1 MSLCDYL
8 SAAIPFATAL
18 PTSCATVHGA
28 KDRAR
33 RKTMTPQ
40 ERKLIDELFDRL
52 ASLENGPR
60 DPDAVK
66 AINEGLERAPNAL
79 YPMVQTVLIQ
89 DEALKRANA
98 RIQELEGGLGIQP
111 GQPAQQPS
119 FLDQMRDTLFS
130 KSGQSQGSVPS
141 VRPGAQSPWGNAAQQ
156 GAAFNQPQ
164 GGAPWNAQA
173 QPQQSPGFGGGG
185 GSFLG
190 TAAATAAGVV
200 GGALLMNSIRG
211 MFGGGDHQRQAF
223 GDTGSERGTPW
234 GGGNDSGSDLAR
246 QAGVNDMGGGGRSG
260 LLDSDSSQRAG
271 LFDSSP
277 DNDVAVDDNDFDVG
291 GDFGGDGG
299 SDSA

>member
-1 MSLCDYL
+1 
-8 SAAIPFATAL
+8 
-18 PTSCATVHGA
+18 
-28 KDRAR
+28 
-33 RKTMTPQ
+33 MTPQ
-40 ERKLIDELFDRL
+40 ERKLIDELFERL
-52 ASLENGPR
+52 VSLENAPR
-60 DPDAVK
+60 DADAVK

-130 KSGQSQGSVPS
+130 KPGQNQGSVPS
-141 VRPGAQSPWGNAAQQ
+141 VRPGGQSPWGNAGQQ

-164 GGAPWNAQA
+164 GGAPWNNAQA

-211 MFGGGDHQRQAF
+211 MFGGGSGNHQSF
-223 GDTGSERGTPW
+223 GDTSGSSGSPW
-234 GGGNDSGSDLAR
+234 GGGNDSGSGLAR
-246 QAGVNDMGGGGRSG
+246 EAGINDMGGGGRSG
-260 LLDSDSSQRAG
+260 LFDNDSSQRAG
-271 LFDSSP
+271 LFDSSS
-277 DNDVAVDDNDFDVG
+277 DNDVAVDDSDFDVG

>member
-1 MSLCDYL
+1 
-8 SAAIPFATAL
+8 
-18 PTSCATVHGA
+18 
-28 KDRAR
+28 
-33 RKTMTPQ
+33 MTPQ
-40 ERKLIDELFDRL
+40 ERKLIDELFERL
-52 ASLENGPR
+52 ASLENAPR

-79 YPMVQTVLIQ
+79 YPLVQTVLIQ

-98 RIQELEGGLGIQP
+98 RIQEFENELGIQP

-130 KSGQSQGSVPS
+130 KPGQRQGQGQGSVPS
-141 VRPGAQSPWGNAAQQ
+141 VRPGAPSPWGNAGQQ
-156 GAAFNQPQ
+156 GAAFNQPQGGTQ

-173 QPQQSPGFGGGG
+173 QPQQQPSGFGG

-223 GDTGSERGTPW
+223 GDTSSGTPW

-246 QAGVNDMGGGGRSG
+246 QAGINDMGGGSRAGAF
-260 LLDSDSSQRAG
+260 DSDASQRAG
-271 LFDSSP
+271 LLDS
-277 DNDVAVDDNDFDVG
+277 NGDVDVDDSDFDVG